1 MTVRLL
7 KCYKCLFFYFLYSS
21 NNPEKNHNSS
31 NRLIRKRVFTIII
44 KNVTL
49 LLDVPKCGSKSAYY
63 KLFLKNNVPLAAI
76 TGINYFFKYITI
88 ENIYFKLNTIFI
100 LFFILVSSYS
110 LNAAKIS
117 FWQTSDYR
125 ESLNPLHWGKGP
137 FDYEILDLLIIYS
150 INELLS
156 VLPNINL
163 SNRLNV

>member
-1 MTVRLL
+1 M
-7 KCYKCLFFYFLYSS
+7 C
-21 NNPEKNHNSS
+21 
-31 NRLIRKRVFTIII
+31 
-44 KNVTL
+44 
-49 LLDVPKCGSKSAYY
+49 SKSAYY
-63 KLFLKNNVPLAAI
+63 NFFLKNNVPLAAI

-117 FWQTSDYR
+117 FWQTSGLQRKLKHYTR
-125 ESLNPLHWGKGP
+125 EKDHLLR
-137 FDYEILDLLIIYS
+137 ILDLLIIYS

-163 SNRLNV
+163 SNRINV